1 MKKRLKIYKMNW
13 QYITSNPQILEG
25 KPIIKGTRISV
36 ALILEWIANGSSINE
51 ITFEFPQLSR
61 EAIQEALHYAAQR
74 SRNEF
79 FYEIKV
85 A

>member
-1 MKKRLKIYKMNW
+1 MEKNW
-13 QYITSNPQILEG
+13 QYITSNPKILEG
-25 KPIIKGTRISV
+25 KPVIKNTRISI
-36 ALILEWIANGSSINE
+36 ALILEWIANGSTINE
-51 ITFEFPQLSR
+51 IIYEFPQLSR
-61 EAIQEALHYAAQR
+61 EAIQEAIHYASQR

>member
-1 MKKRLKIYKMNW
+1 MSW

-25 KPIIKGTRISV
+25 KPIVKNTRISV
-36 ALILEWIANGSSINE
+36 ALILEWIANGSTIDD
-51 ITFEFPQLSR
+51 IIYEFPQLSR
-61 EAIQEALHYAAQR
+61 EAVQEAIHYAAER

>member
-1 MKKRLKIYKMNW
+1 MEW
-13 QYITSNPQILEG
+13 QYITSNPKVLEG

-36 ALILEWIANGSSINE
+36 ALVLEWLANGSTIDD
-51 ITFEFPQLSR
+51 IIYEFPQLSR
-61 EAIQEALHYAAQR
+61 EAIQEAIHYAAQR

>member
-1 MKKRLKIYKMNW
+1 MNW

-25 KPIIKGTRISV
+25 KPIIKNTRISV
-36 ALILEWIANGSSINE
+36 ALILEWIANGSTIDD
-51 ITFEFPQLSR
+51 IVDEFPQLSR
-61 EAIQEALHYAAQR
+61 QAVQEAIHYASER

>member
-1 MKKRLKIYKMNW
+1 MNW

-25 KPIIKGTRISV
+25 KPIIKNTRISV
-36 ALILEWIANGSSINE
+36 ALILEWIANGSSIDD
-51 ITFEFPQLSR
+51 IVYEFPQLSR
-61 EAIQEALHYAAQR
+61 EAVQEAIHYAAQR

>member
-1 MKKRLKIYKMNW
+1 MDW

-25 KPIIKGTRISV
+25 KPIIKNTRISV
-36 ALILEWIANGSSINE
+36 ALILEWIANGSTIDD
-51 ITFEFPQLSR
+51 IIYEFPQLSR
-61 EAIQEALHYAAQR
+61 EAIQEAIHYAAER

>member
-1 MKKRLKIYKMNW
+1 MNW

-25 KPIIKGTRISV
+25 KPIIKNTRISV
-36 ALILEWIANGSSINE
+36 ALILEWIANGSTIDD
-51 ITFEFPQLSR
+51 IVYEFPQLSR
-61 EAIQEALHYAAQR
+61 QAVQEAIHYASER

>member
-1 MKKRLKIYKMNW
+1 LKKRLKNLKMNW

-36 ALILEWIANGSSINE
+36 ALILEWIANGSSISE

-61 EAIQEALHYAAQR
+61 EAIQEALRYDL
-74 SRNEF
+74 
-79 FYEIKV
+79 
-85 A
+85 